1 MEARAGVNSLIA
13 LIITAAAS
21 PGGHVMISGIN
32 GAVNLVQRKK
42 LLLTNQLQLSKD
54 KFLLE
59 KIGNSTYE
67 VI

>member
-21 PGGHVMISGIN
+21 TGDHVMISGIN

-42 LLLTNQLQLSKD
+42 LLLTKPLQLSKD

-59 KIGNSTYE
+59 KIGNST
-67 VI
+67 